1 MLCDVV
7 IRNLIGTP
15 IATQAFLVGLAG
27 RECEPETGLSHYR
40 SRAYDPSTGRFL
52 QEDPI
57 WFEAGDLNVY
67 RYVWNSPANWTD
79 LSGMS
84 AASERVGLGAIA
96 IGVQQGLTIN
106 RSVQVAVWVRRWS
119 GTRYVLQQ
127 VGKEVTLQNKGLGC
141 VIGLKLASIGATIE
155 ITL

>member
-1 MLCDVV
+1 MVSRRGQSKRC
-7 IRNLIGTP
+7 
-15 IATQAFLVGLAG
+15 
-27 RECEPETGLSHYR
+27 R
-40 SRAYDPSTGRFL
+40 SRSASPVGSMIRRRAYPTIVHAPTIPHPSTGRFL

-127 VGKEVTLQNKGLGC
+127 VVKEVTLQNKGLGC